1 MIPKC
6 TSELLEKIIIE
17 IRKPNNMSK
26 IHVNVIDPLIDY
38 TFGKL
43 YPYILVSSIIFVLI
57 FVFAFSIFIFILRYQ
72 IFSKT

>member
-1 MIPKC
+1 MLPKF

-43 YPYILVSSIIFVLI
+43 YPYILVSSVIFVLI
-57 FVFAFSIFIFILRYQ
+57 FVFAFSIFLLLVRYQ
-72 IFSKT
+72 LLVKI